1 MKHKTGFIL
10 LIIGGTLM
18 IISAV
23 EGSIQIFE
31 TLYSIAVSE
40 WPEYEPIFNV
50 IVNVIFRWIADL
62 GGVAVIAG
70 AIIIMIGGVRIGKF
84 IIWIG
89 LAFGTLALII
99 WIVTQII
106 RLTGV
111 VTDPTIV
118 YYLEELYN
126 RFTYGSGLGFA
137 GVVIAIIGRAFVR
150 KVKPKKVEEEEE
162 LLEEEEEEVKVEEM
176 EEIEPTKPLEKKF
189 CPECG
194 TEIPVYSNFCSN
206 CGKVFD

>member
-1 MKHKTGFIL
+1 MKHKTGIIL
-10 LIIGGTLM
+10 LIIGGILM
-18 IISAV
+18 IISSVA
-23 EGSIQIFE
+23 GSIQIFE
-31 TLYSIAVSE
+31 TLYNIAATE

-50 IVNVIFRWIADL
+50 IVNIIFRWIANL
-62 GGVAVIAG
+62 GGAAVIAG
-70 AIIIMIGGVRIGKF
+70 AILIAVGGMRLGKF

-99 WIVTQII
+99 WILTQIV

-111 VTDPTIV
+111 ITDPTIV
-118 YYLEELYN
+118 LYLEELYTKFN
-126 RFTYGSGLGFA
+126 YGSGLGFA

-150 KVKPKKVEEEEE
+150 RVKPKKVKEEEELPEEEEE
-162 LLEEEEEEVKVEEM
+162 KVKVEDM
-176 EEIEPTKPLEKKF
+176 EKNETKPLEKKF

-194 TEIPVYSNFCSN
+194 TEIPVFSNFCSN

>member
-10 LIIGGTLM
+10 LIIGGALM
-18 IISAV
+18 IYSSVRGEIK
-23 EGSIQIFE
+23 IFE
-31 TLYSIAVSE
+31 TLYTLASNE
-40 WPEYEPIFNV
+40 WPDYEPFFN
-50 IVNVIFRWIADL
+50 ILVNVIFRWIADL
-62 GGVAVIAG
+62 GGVAVITG
-70 AIIIMIGGVRIGKF
+70 AILIVIGQVRLGKF

-99 WIVTQII
+99 WIATQVV

-111 VTDPTIV
+111 ITDPIIV
-118 YYLEELYN
+118 GYLEDLYT
-126 RFTYGSGLGFA
+126 RFSYGSGLGFA

-150 KVKPKKVEEEEE
+150 RVKPKKVEEV
-162 LLEEEEEEVKVEEM
+162 EEEEEEIKAEGEEP
-176 EEIEPTKPLEKKF
+176 EITEPLEKKF

-194 TEIPVYSNFCSN
+194 TELPVFSNFCSN

>member
-31 TLYSIAVSE
+31 TLYNIVATE
-40 WPEYEPIFNV
+40 WPDYEPIFNV
-50 IVNVIFRWIADL
+50 IVNVIFRWIANL

-70 AIIIMIGGVRIGKF
+70 AILVVIGQVRLGKF

-99 WIVTQII
+99 WITTQIV

-111 VTDPTIV
+111 ITDPTIV
-118 YYLEELYN
+118 AFLNELYD
-126 RFTYGSGLGFA
+126 RFTYGSGLGFG
-137 GVVIAIIGRAFVR
+137 GVVIAIIGRALVR
-150 KVKPKKVEEEEE
+150 RVKPKKVEEEEE
-162 LLEEEEEEVKVEEM
+162 LPEEEVKVEEV
-176 EEIEPTKPLEKKF
+176 EETETTEPLEKKF

-194 TEIPVYSNFCSN
+194 TELPVFSNFCSN

>member
-1 MKHKTGFIL
+1 MKHKTGFTL

-31 TLYSIAVSE
+31 TLYTLASNE

-70 AIIIMIGGVRIGKF
+70 AILVVIGQVRLGKF

-99 WIVTQII
+99 WITTQIV

-111 VTDPTIV
+111 ITDPTIV
-118 YYLEELYN
+118 YYLEELYT

-150 KVKPKKVEEEEE
+150 RVKPKKVEEEEE
-162 LLEEEEEEVKVEEM
+162 LPEEEVKVEEV
-176 EEIEPTKPLEKKF
+176 EETETTEPLEKKF

-194 TEIPVYSNFCSN
+194 TELPVFSNFCSN

>member
-10 LIIGGTLM
+10 LIIGGALM
-18 IISAV
+18 IYSSV

-31 TLYSIAVSE
+31 TLYNIAASE

-50 IVNVIFRWIADL
+50 IVNVIFKWIANL

-70 AIIIMIGGVRIGKF
+70 AILIVIGQVRLGKF

-89 LAFGTLALII
+89 LAFGTFALII
-99 WIVTQII
+99 WIVTQIV
-106 RLTGV
+106 RFTGV
-111 VTDPTIV
+111 ITDPTIV

-137 GVVIAIIGRAFVR
+137 GVVIAIIGRTFVR
-150 KVKPKKVEEEEE
+150 RVKPKKVEEV
-162 LLEEEEEEVKVEEM
+162 EEEEEEVKAEEVEET
-176 EEIEPTKPLEKKF
+176 ETTEPLEKKF

-194 TEIPVYSNFCSN
+194 TELPVFSNFCSN